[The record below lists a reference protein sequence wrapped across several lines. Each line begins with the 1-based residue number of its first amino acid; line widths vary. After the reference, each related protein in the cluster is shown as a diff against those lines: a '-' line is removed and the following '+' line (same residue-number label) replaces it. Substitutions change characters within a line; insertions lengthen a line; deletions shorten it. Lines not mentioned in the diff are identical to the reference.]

1 MGAHVGE
8 GKMGGG
14 DWVPTLTRSLAQELA
29 LRQDSVSPLNLRPQR
44 PLAVGTSPH
53 RCSPVLTQPCAAEVA
68 VNEFSISTV
77 I

>member
-1 MGAHVGE
+1 MGE

-14 DWVPTLTRSLAQELA
+14 DCVPILMRSLARELA
-29 LRQDSVSPLNLRPQR
+29 LRQDSVSLLNLRPQR
-44 PLAVGTSPH
+44 PLAVDMSPL
-53 RCSPVLTQPCAAEVA
+53 RCCPVLTQPCAAEVA